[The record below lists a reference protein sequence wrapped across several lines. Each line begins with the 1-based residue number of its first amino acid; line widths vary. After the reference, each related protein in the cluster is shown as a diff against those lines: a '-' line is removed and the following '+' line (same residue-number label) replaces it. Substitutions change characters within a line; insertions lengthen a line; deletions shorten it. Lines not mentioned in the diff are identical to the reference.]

1 MTDAGFFVVIVG
13 INLISNAEKRYDIGF
28 IPLCVY
34 TRYFRLSTLDL
45 LNFLTSKIIID

>member
-1 MTDAGFFVVIVG
+1 MTAASFFVVIVG

-28 IPLCVY
+28 IPLCVD

-45 LNFLTSKIIID
+45 LNFFNLKK